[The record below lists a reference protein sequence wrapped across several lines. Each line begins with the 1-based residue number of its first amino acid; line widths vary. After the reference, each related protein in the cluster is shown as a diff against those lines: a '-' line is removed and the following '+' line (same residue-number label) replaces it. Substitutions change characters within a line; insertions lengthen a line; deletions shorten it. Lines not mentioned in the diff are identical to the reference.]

1 VTQISGKFCRVS
13 PQPLTLKFL
22 SNHALALMCIADD
35 RDKRIRDI
43 AHDLQITERSAQR
56 IVGELVQSGYL
67 ERDRIGRRN
76 RYVLAD
82 HLPVSLPVQERVISL
97 SSLLGALASAE
108 PPAQPSGEPL

>member
-1 VTQISGKFCRVS
+1 VS
-13 PQPLTLKFL
+13 TQPLQFKFL
-22 SNHALALMCIADD
+22 SNHALVLMCIADD
-35 RDKRIRDI
+35 PDMRIRDI
-43 AHDLQITERSAQR
+43 ARDLEITERSAQR
-56 IVGELVQSGYL
+56 IVGDLVHAGYL

-108 PPAQPSGEPL
+108 PPAQPSGEPS